1 MKPETVTF
9 KSEEAVSFLK
19 ANRKMLSFWGMAIV
33 LVIATWA
40 FFMRKSPS
48 PASAD
53 ENTQQTPAAA
63 VAAAPTQGP
72 SIPAVNLT
80 PPVTITPISP
90 KSNISITSSVTR
102 NTGGPQ
108 DEYQY
113 MAKLNNLAGDNLAKF
128 DRACAE
134 REIAINAWTAGPGKQ
149 VDDVRAA
156 MKAAKAAKDEAAVA
170 NLQAKYDLL
179 NQMDIDYRTMLRSN
193 VMQTLTLEQQ
203 RRWAGFVINQQV
215 MKKFSKIE
223 LSDRQKESIQRM
235 ADDAA
240 DRTVKADTLEKD
252 PFLNSLKSNEV
263 IDPIVTKVR
272 DRVLTIEQRMRVPQT
287 GKNGAVILT
296 R

>member
-9 KSEEAVSFLK
+9 KSEEAVSFFK
-19 ANRKMLSFWGMAIV
+19 ANRKMLSFWGVAIV

-48 PASAD
+48 PAAAD
-53 ENTQQTPAAA
+53 ETTPQTPAAA

-72 SIPAVNLT
+72 SVPAVNIT
-80 PPVTITPISP
+80 PSVTITPIAP
-90 KSNISITSSVTR
+90 KSNISITSSVTK
-102 NTGGPQ
+102 NTGGPM

-113 MAKLNNLAGDNLAKF
+113 MAKLNNLQGDNLAKF

-156 MKAAKAAKDEAAVA
+156 MKTAKAAKDEAAIA
-170 NLQAKYDLL
+170 NLQPRYDLL
-179 NQMDIDYRTMLRSN
+179 NQMDIDYRTQLRGN

-203 RRWAGFVINQQV
+203 RRWAGFVINQQILR
-215 MKKFSKIE
+215 KFSKIE

-235 ADDAA
+235 ADDTA
-240 DRTVKADTLEKD
+240 DRIVKPDTVEKD
-252 PFLNSLKSNEV
+252 PFFNSLKSPEIIEPLVN
-263 IDPIVTKVR
+263 KAR
-272 DRVLTIEQRMRVPQT
+272 DKVLTIEQRMRVPQM
-287 GKNGAVILT
+287 GKNGSVILT